1 MGMAAG
7 WLAGFKVRVMQ
18 DVGMVWSVVGRAA
31 KWDGQQKVSWA
42 EMLVRKACTAM
53 KLSGQESPRVRVDE
67 MSVSI
72 LAVIVGR

>member
-7 WLAGFKVRVMQ
+7 WLAGFEIRETQ
-18 DVGMVWSVVGRAA
+18 DAGMVLSGVGRASR
-31 KWDGQQKVSWA
+31 WDGQQKVCWA

-53 KLSGQESPRVRVDE
+53 KLSGQESPGASVDE

-72 LAVIVGR
+72 FVVITGR